1 MCKNFKWTCFI
12 LSISHY
18 TYHKL
23 VSDEDSSQN
32 FEEFQCWTAEKVNV
46 LLKTAD
52 IGAHLFAV
60 TWRTYCSRGRN
71 PPRFN
76 QLLTLDCC
84 CCSRKRILPP
94 SLMYSV
100 VPGWNNTVLCTLNEY
115 HSPPPSPVRVLCGPW
130 LNEYNP
136 NTVLCTLNEYHSPPP
151 LPCMSTLRSLAEWI
165 YNTYNQGREWQL
177 AATTEIFH

>member
-1 MCKNFKWTCFI
+1 MVVTVRENKRRTNAFLLEQTVKRLSTTDLISLIFCVNSKYYKYSIAIVSSTFWSLFWPKNLGSATI
-12 LSISHY
+12 LNVHVEELQVDMLHIKHFTLY
-18 TYHKL
+18 PYHKL

-94 SLMYSV
+94 SL
-100 VPGWNNTVLCTLNEY
+100 TL
-115 HSPPPSPVRVLCGPW
+115 
-130 LNEYNP
+130 
-136 NTVLCTLNEYHSPPP
+136 
-151 LPCMSTLRSLAEWI
+151 
-165 YNTYNQGREWQL
+165 
-177 AATTEIFH
+177 